1 MPLQDSFVIWNDKG
15 GVGKT
20 TLTFHMSTEYAKRH
34 PEQKILVIDLC
45 RHANVSM
52 ALLALSSFDKEKL
65 KEMEIPEKTSISSY
79 LRDVTNLKP
88 PSVVNPQDFLIQVNR
103 FNKSI
108 PENVSLLRADAV
120 NLDSPELMAPS
131 LEQKRLKETSEDSIL
146 SYISWE
152 YITSSVRYFIE
163 GYGHHVRG
171 VATDDNNWVVFIDT
185 NTSFSIYTQMAILA
199 AKRLII
205 PTNADDFSRE
215 ALKSTLSLVYGVTI
229 GEGSGE
235 SVDKTGTFSLKAKNF
250 KIRLPKIGLVIHNRQ
265 TLYDKQPSQ
274 VYSLIAESISKI
286 VSSAYESHGE
296 ELFEQKQNEG
306 PPLSRDDVAK
316 KYCVGV
322 QDFRTVGLGALHI
335 GRPLHADF
343 GSNIKILG
351 KTVSLNEVQLDDC
364 RKSLKDLV
372 DMVEKLCSHSSADS

>member
-1 MPLQDSFVIWNDKG
+1 MPLPDSFVIWNDKG

-52 ALLALSSFDKEKL
+52 ALLALSSLDTEKL
-65 KEMEIPEKTSISSY
+65 KKMKIPAKKSISSY
-79 LRDVTNLKP
+79 LQRVTNLKP
-88 PSVVNPQDFLIQVNR
+88 LSVVDPQDFLIKVSD
-103 FNKSI
+103 FNSNI
-108 PENVSLLRADAV
+108 PKNVSLLLGDDV
-120 NLDSPELMAPS
+120 DLELMAPS
-131 LEQKRLKETSEDSIL
+131 LEQKRLKEISKDSIV
-146 SYISWE
+146 SYNPWK
-152 YITSSVRYFIE
+152 YITSCVRYFIE
-163 GYGHHVRG
+163 GYGNMRG
-171 VATDDNNWVVFIDT
+171 VATDDNDWVVFIDT
-185 NTSFSIYTQMAILA
+185 DTSFSIYTQMAIVA

-250 KIRLPKIGLVIHNRQ
+250 EIRLPKIGLVIHNRQ
-265 TLYDKQPSQ
+265 TLYKKQPSQ
-274 VYSLIAESISKI
+274 AYSLFAESVSKV
-286 VSSAYESHGE
+286 VSSAYESHRE
-296 ELFEQKQNEG
+296 ELFEKQNEG
-306 PPLSRDDVAK
+306 PPLPREDVAK

-322 QDFRTVGLGALHI
+322 QDFRAVGLGALHI

-343 GSNIKILG
+343 GSSIQILG
-351 KTVSLNEVQLDDC
+351 KTVPLKEGQLDDC